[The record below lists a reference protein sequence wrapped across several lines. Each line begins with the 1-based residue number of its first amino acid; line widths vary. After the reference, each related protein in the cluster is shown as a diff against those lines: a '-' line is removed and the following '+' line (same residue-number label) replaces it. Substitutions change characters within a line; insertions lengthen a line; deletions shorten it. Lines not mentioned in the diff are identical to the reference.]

1 MQYDTQKV
9 KELAEM
15 LFQWSD
21 ANGDG
26 VLQNIEI
33 ERMIASV
40 RVPSRFCFGSQD
52 GQPQTPPANRRGLEH
67 PWARLGRNPDARDR
81 PEQYKRLLRAIVHRA
96 DKRRKLQDG
105 TDELRREEWERLIG
119 ETVFAG

>member
-9 KELAEM
+9 ALLAEM

-21 ANGDG
+21 ADGDD
-26 VLQNIEI
+26 VLQDDEI
-33 ERMIASV
+33 NKMIGSIRGEEPPEAERNV
-40 RVPSRFCFGSQD
+40 HHV
-52 GQPQTPPANRRGLEH
+52 H
-67 PWARLGRNPDARDR
+67 PWVRLGEEPHSRDR

>member
-9 KELAEM
+9 ALLAEM

-21 ANGDG
+21 ADGDD
-26 VLQNIEI
+26 VLQDDEI
-33 ERMIASV
+33 NEMIDSV

-52 GQPQTPPANRRGLEH
+52 GQPQTPPANGRFEH
-67 PWARLGRNPDARDR
+67 PWARLGRNPDAHDH
-81 PEQYKRLLRAIVHRA
+81 PEEYKRLLRAIVHRA

-105 TDELRREEWERLIG
+105 TGGLSKAEWERLIG